1 MMVMLM
7 TMMLMTTMV
16 MIMMRIE
23 KEAATATRIG
33 EKMTTMVMIMNRI
46 GEKIGWSLNEYMLQH
61 FNLHSPLRRLTGVIL
76 LGAIYFVF
84 DCFGAGRKS
93 LLDLIMLQMSY

>member
-1 MMVMLM
+1 MVMLM

-23 KEAATATRIG
+23 KEAATAL
-33 EKMTTMVMIMNRI
+33 RI

-61 FNLHSPLRRLTGVIL
+61 FNLHSPLRRGTGVIL

>member
-1 MMVMLM
+1 MMVMLV

-23 KEAATATRIG
+23 KEAATAT
-33 EKMTTMVMIMNRI
+33 RI